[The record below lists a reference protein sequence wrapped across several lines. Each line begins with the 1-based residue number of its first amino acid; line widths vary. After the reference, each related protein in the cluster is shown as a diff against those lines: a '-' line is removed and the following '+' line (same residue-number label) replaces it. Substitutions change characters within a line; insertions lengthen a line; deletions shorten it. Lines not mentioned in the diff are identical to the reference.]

1 MMSLESDNQ
10 RPNTRLSTGL
20 PIARQQSDPATL
32 EAGNGVD
39 YGPSRPQTSQRMDLG
54 LQTWGME

>member
-20 PIARQQSDPATL
+20 PIARPQSDPATL
-32 EAGNGVD
+32 EAGNGGD
-39 YGPSRPQTSQRMDLG
+39 YGPSRPQTSRMDVG